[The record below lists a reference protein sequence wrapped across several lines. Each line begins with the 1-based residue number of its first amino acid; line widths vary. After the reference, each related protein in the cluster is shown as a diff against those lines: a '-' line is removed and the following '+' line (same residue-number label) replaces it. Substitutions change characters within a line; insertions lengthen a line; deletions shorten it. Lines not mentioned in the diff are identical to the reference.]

1 MNLNKALSIAALAH
15 EGQVDKSGVSYIL
28 HPLRVMMEMHN
39 EEEQIVAILHDVVE
53 DTDVTLNDLKSEGFS
68 DILIDAVDAISR
80 RKDESVRE
88 YFDRVI
94 NNILARKV
102 KIRDIEDNLRITR
115 LLSVTKKEL
124 NNISMYHK
132 YWKKLK
138 EVELNEVKRRLC
150 D

>member
-15 EGQVDKSGVSYIL
+15 EGQVDKSGVSHIL
-28 HPLRVMMEMHN
+28 HPLRVMMEMHIEN
-39 EEEQIVAILHDVVE
+39 EMIVAILHDVVE
-53 DTDVTLNDLKSEGFS
+53 DTDMTLNDLKSEGFS
-68 DILIDAVDAISR
+68 DIIIDAVDAISR
-80 RKDESVRE
+80 REDETVRE

-94 NNILARKV
+94 DNRIARRV
-102 KIRDIEDNLRITR
+102 KIKDIEDNLRVTR

-138 EVELNEVKRRLC
+138 EIEFNEMQRRFC